1 MAANTCTSSTGTVT
15 GTDPNFVVPY
25 KTIAEKGVILYVKY
39 TKGTEDSISITFD
52 SINTSLS
59 SSDKYR
65 HIVLSG
71 STLSA
76 YTMTISAT
84 GNYRIPIEVIPA
96 ENLIYANIVFSAAGQ
111 DGAVVANFMEA

>member
-25 KTIAEKGVILYVKY
+25 KTMAMEGVILYIKY

-52 SINTSLS
+52 SINASLHAT
-59 SSDKYR
+59 DKYR

-71 STLSA
+71 AALSA
-76 YTMTISAT
+76 YTMTISAS
-84 GNYRIPIEVIPA
+84 GNYRIPIEIIQA
-96 ENLIYANIVFSAAGQ
+96 ETLIYANVVFSAAAQ